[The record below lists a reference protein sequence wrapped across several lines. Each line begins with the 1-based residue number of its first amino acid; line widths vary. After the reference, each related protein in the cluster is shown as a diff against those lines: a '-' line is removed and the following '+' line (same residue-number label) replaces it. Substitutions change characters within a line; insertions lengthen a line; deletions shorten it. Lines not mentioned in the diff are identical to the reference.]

1 MRAAAR
7 ALLWPAVAA
16 ALAFALLVGLGVW
29 QLRRLDEKE
38 ALIARIEQRASEAA
52 QAIPPQDEWPALRPE
67 NYDFKRVR
75 ATGRFV
81 AGRDALIFAPPP
93 EGASREP
100 GYLALTPFALAQGG
114 VVLVDRGFLPGSQA
128 ADASLRAAPSGELA
142 FEALMRAPQGRNFFT
157 PADEPKK
164 GVFYTRDPAAI
175 AAALGQ
181 TAAAPFTLSLLAPL
195 AGDGLRPIPQ
205 GAPSIVNNHL
215 SYAITWFGLALS
227 LLVIFALYAGGA
239 LGRSK

>member
-1 MRAAAR
+1 MKPAAR

-16 ALAFALLVGLGVW
+16 AAAFALLIGLGVW

-38 ALIARIEQRASEAA
+38 ALIARIEQRASEPA
-52 QAIPPQDEWPALRPE
+52 QALPPQDQWAALRPE
-67 NYDFKRVR
+67 HYDFKRVR
-75 ATGRFV
+75 ATGRFI

-100 GYLALTPFALAQGG
+100 GFLTLTPFALAEGG
-114 VVLVDRGFLPGSQA
+114 VALVDRGFLPGSQSS
-128 ADASLRAAPSGELA
+128 DATQRGAPSGELT

-157 PADEPKK
+157 PADEPAK

-181 TAAAPFTLSLLAPL
+181 TAAPFTLSLIAPL
-195 AGDGLRPIPQ
+195 AKDGPRPIPQ

-215 SYAITWFGLALS
+215 SYAITWFGLALA
-227 LLVIFALYAGGA
+227 LLVIFALYARGA